1 MTTLKRIIIYPKDV
15 AIVTGKSDRYGRML
29 IANIKQ
35 HLGKEDHQLVT
46 IEEFANY
53 IGVDPNLVAER
64 II

>member
-29 IANIKQ
+29 IANIKK
-35 HLGKEDHQLVT
+35 HLGKQNHQLVT
-46 IEEFANY
+46 IEEFATY
-53 IGVDPNLVAER
+53 IGVDADLVAAQ